1 MKIIEVELNVQVGQS
16 PNVLEVT
23 IGDFQ
28 PGSHV
33 WKKGIRPDIYPNP
46 QSTIWTTTV
55 RNAKG
60 NYMYWTSAVL
70 DRNPNT
76 NWVSVDVAVNGEA
89 IHTEELEYEAKK
101 NQLVEFRIT
110 LNFI

>member
-1 MKIIEVELNVQVGQS
+1 MKIQEVELDVPAVQG
-16 PNVLEVT
+16 PNVLEVK

-33 WKKGIRPDIYPNP
+33 WKKGLRPDIYPNP

-76 NWVSVDVAVNGEA
+76 NWVSVDIAVNGE
-89 IHTEELEYEAKK
+89 TVQSQELEYEARK